1 MRRLSLFLAT
11 ILLLLSLACDDDNND
26 SGNGDDPTNGTP
38 DPTPTIIP
46 VPENLSSDE
55 TSSTDG
61 AYELSWDE
69 VTGASTYKLREG
81 EDTELELSSDDV
93 QSRTHSVTGKETGS
107 YDYQVQA
114 CDASGTCSEWSDAIT
129 VHVFTAMAPT
139 LTLSDET
146 RATDGA
152 YRSRDGL
159 YTLTWN
165 SRGEGITYELR
176 EEEDTE
182 LSLTSPIATTYSVTT
197 AKMNGSYSYYVRAC
211 HTNGVCSDWSDA
223 VMVHVFTAS
232 APTWTST
239 ETKSG
244 NGSYTLRWTEVSGAA
259 SYELEEVIRGGS
271 NMPLSLDPNTPRAHS
286 ISGKTDGSYSYQ
298 VRACDA
304 NNICTPWSELSV
316 LVIIDCEARPTEQST
331 GFHDGDGSKG
341 NPYLICSYPQLKKM
355 GDATDADSDGVPDAL
370 TKHYKLGKDI
380 DARESRRAAPSRSG
394 AETCTPYNGM
404 SEEDDDPG
412 DAGNGATCTGWTP
425 VGTNTNPFTGSLQGA
440 GYEIQN
446 LYINIKTATA
456 PVALFART
464 GGASLIQNVGLT
476 DADIRVEPTAFF
488 VVGGLV
494 GHNQGS
500 ISNSYTTGSI
510 AGDGNLADIGG
521 LVGYNA
527 GDISNS
533 YTTSSI
539 AGGGLNSRVG
549 GLVGHSQGSISNS
562 YATGSITATGGGL
575 NSYVGGLVGHNNGSI
590 SNSYATGTVKGGSRS
605 NVGGLV
611 GHNDRG
617 SNVNISNSYASGS
630 VTGGS
635 RSNVG
640 GLVGNN
646 GGSISNSYATGTVKG
661 GSRSN
666 VGGLVGWNNGSITG
680 TNYFVA
686 DASGTDGV
694 QDGVHTGSCGASAS
708 VSASVCIRAGDTTT
722 TMDEER
728 KTWLKVTLDESTP
741 NDARPAGLGW
751 SDTNWGDFVGMGVG
765 YPKLKYAQVAA
776 FCSASP
782 TTLTTPELCLAA
794 GSCSGGT
801 GSDRDACVE
810 DDGMWTPTNAW
821 LAGDDECGGTTGV
834 VCGNV
839 IPGQ

>member
-1 MRRLSLFLAT
+1 M
-11 ILLLLSLACDDDNND
+11 LLSLACDDDNND

-38 DPTPTIIP
+38 TPKSTTVS

-81 EDTELELSSDDV
+81 ETELELSSDDI
-93 QSRTHSVTGKETGS
+93 QNRTHSVSGKETGS
-107 YDYQVQA
+107 YDYQVRA

-146 RATDGA
+146 RSTDGA

-165 SRGEGITYELR
+165 SLGEGITYELR

-316 LVIIDCEARPTEQST
+316 LVIIDCEARPTEQAT

-341 NPYLICSYPQLKKM
+341 NPYLICSYEQLKKM

-380 DARESRRAAPSRSG
+380 DAIGSRRAAPSRSG
-394 AETCTPYNGM
+394 AETCTPYNGN
-404 SEEDDDPG
+404 SEEDAAPG
-412 DAGNGATCTGWTP
+412 DAGNDATCTGWTP

-440 GYEIQN
+440 NYEIQN
-446 LYINIKTATA
+446 LYINIKTATV

-464 GGASLIQNVGLT
+464 SGASLIQNVRLT
-476 DADIRVEPTAFF
+476 DAYIKLDPRFASTN
-488 VVGGLV
+488 GSLV
-494 GHNQGS
+494 GWNHGS
-500 ISNSYTTGSI
+500 ISNSYATGSVTGGGV
-510 AGDGNLADIGG
+510 ASSIGG
-521 LVGYNA
+521 LVGYND
-527 GDISNS
+527 GGSISNS
-533 YTTSSI
+533 YATTSVTSSGRTTRI
-539 AGGGLNSRVG
+539 G
-549 GLVGHSQGSISNS
+549 GLVGRNNGGSISNS
-562 YATGSITATGGGL
+562 YATGSITAMGGIDSRIGGL
-575 NSYVGGLVGHNNGSI
+575 VGWNHGRISNGYATGDVEGDAGSDVGGLVGWNDRGSISNSYASGSSVTGGSRSNVGGLVGNNNGSI
-590 SNSYATGTVKGGSRS
+590 SNSYATGTVKGG
-605 NVGGLV
+605 V
-611 GHNDRG
+611 
-617 SNVNISNSYASGS
+617 ASS
-630 VTGGS
+630 I
-635 RSNVG
+635 G
-640 GLVGNN
+640 GLVGN
-646 GGSISNSYATGTVKG
+646 
-661 GSRSN
+661 
-666 VGGLVGWNNGSITG
+666 NNGSITG

-765 YPKLKYAQVAA
+765 YPKLLYAQVAA
-776 FCSASP
+776 FCSDGSDKDEAACEASGSCNVGGGSHM
-782 TTLTTPELCLAA
+782 TEMACTAA
-794 GSCSGGT
+794 GVGGT
-801 GSDRDACVE
+801 
-810 DDGMWTPTNAW
+810 WTPNVW
-821 LAGDDECGGTTGV
+821 LAEGDECGGTTGV